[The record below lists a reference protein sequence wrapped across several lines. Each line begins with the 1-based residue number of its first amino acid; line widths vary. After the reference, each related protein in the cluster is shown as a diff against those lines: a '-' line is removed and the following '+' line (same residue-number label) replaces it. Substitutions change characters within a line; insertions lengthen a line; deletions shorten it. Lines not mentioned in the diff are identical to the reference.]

1 MYDYNQSNTSNQITT
16 NYLVLREY
24 FRQDLSACLSIQ
36 KY

>member
-16 NYLVLREY
+16 NYLVLIEY